1 MEHRIATIIFGALLA
16 MSPFFIFDG
25 YASHGG
31 IQIADE
37 EALLRDISLPSGE
50 SISVVFSSRAGGFWV
65 DADCGGDCRDL
76 WLTVSDGVSENTA
89 TITDNAVVKG
99 QLVEGVAWLNL
110 SNTGSDSLNIDIQA
124 SLPELNSLGNA
135 DSSSTRNSAV
145 QANSFLSTSN
155 LAETFAAKTT
165 RGGIHDPSAT
175 WINATF
181 NGLDSMYWLIDAN
194 ISEVLEL
201 SLLHS
206 SADVE
211 LRLLSGDDGNQVLA
225 SLSSQSNT
233 SSSTAPQRIWNTTT
247 DNHTW
252 LEATTTTASSTFSA
266 RLAAHG
272 SIDNWP
278 ATGEV
283 NDVQELHEESATF
296 YGLLST
302 GDEDV
307 IMVNASGPHLWKLT
321 SSSTT
326 ALDVNISAM
335 VDGIWVPFL
344 AFQGL
349 QSDSTH
355 YSDSSIWTPE
365 ATALLKISISSLSEE
380 TGIWSFEVMRTTFG
394 DLDSTTDAN
403 GAIPMNIDN
412 AMGDWDFIELKE
424 GVSHSGWLSLPI
436 YDGADTYLLNLEGW
450 EESRYRIKLQL
461 TADNTRI
468 VVELI
473 EMDWSSRTI
482 ISNSSTIIDD
492 GIEGET
498 TLEVGEGTH
507 LLRIRSVELI
517 NGEGNWTWGDV
528 NISPIPWTIE
538 ISSIQSEEGI
548 EPWFEA
554 EGFVSQAST
563 GLLYFLGFL
572 MLAPIIWVIWTN
584 SIHNRRAAQL
594 AGDKERLKTLRKM
607 IAAGQ
612 VKQAISDLKLSL
624 RTIAALD
631 WEEGVETWGKANI
644 RHRTVAVDLAVWKL
658 APEFSNKGGVPVL
671 FGVHILKGT
680 WQVAAVRFEVS
691 AGEHWTVISTEPRFL
706 SRGDEV
712 FLDTLA
718 EGSRTFLKVEL
729 EGNGTGL
736 EVSMS
741 GLVENKPVAAKHT
754 GSIRLEEE

>member
-1 MEHRIATIIFGALLA
+1 MQHRIAAILFGAILA
-16 MSPFFIFDG
+16 MSPFLIFG
-25 YASHGG
+25 GNASHGG
-31 IQIADE
+31 VQVVDE

-50 SISVVFSSRAGGFWV
+50 SISISFSSRAGGFWV
-65 DADCGGDCRDL
+65 DADCGGDCREL
-76 WLTVSDGVSENTA
+76 LLTVSDSVSENTA

-145 QANSFLSTSN
+145 QAKSFSSASD

-165 RGGIHDPSAT
+165 SGGIHDPSAT

-181 NGLDSMYWLIDAN
+181 DGLDSMYWLVDAN
-194 ISEVLEL
+194 VSGILEL

-206 SADVE
+206 SADVK
-211 LRLLSGDDGNQVLA
+211 LRLLSGDEGNQILA
-225 SLSSQSNT
+225 SLSSQSNS
-233 SSSTAPQRIWNTTT
+233 SSSTTPQRVWKTTT
-247 DNHTW
+247 DNRTW
-252 LEATTTTASSTFSA
+252 LEASTTTANSSFSA
-266 RLAAHG
+266 RLAARE
-272 SIDNWP
+272 SIDNWS

-283 NDVQELHEESATF
+283 NDVQELDEESATF
-296 YGLLST
+296 YGLLSP
-302 GDEDV
+302 GDEDI
-307 IMVNASGPHLWKLT
+307 IMINASGPHLWKFT
-321 SSSTT
+321 SSATT

-344 AFQGL
+344 TFQDL

-355 YSDSSIWTPE
+355 NSDSSIWTPE
-365 ATALLKISISSLSEE
+365 ATVLLRVSISSLNEQ
-380 TGIWSFEVMRTTFG
+380 TGIWSFDVMRTTFG
-394 DLDSTTDAN
+394 DLDNNIDAN
-403 GAIPMNIDN
+403 GAIPMNIDS
-412 AMGDWDFIELKE
+412 AMENWDFIQLKE
-424 GVSHSGWLSLPI
+424 GVSHTGWLSLPI
-436 YDGADTYLLNLEGW
+436 YDGADTYLLNLKGW

-468 VVELI
+468 VAELI

-482 ISNSSTIIDD
+482 ISNSSTIIED
-492 GIEGET
+492 GIEGMT

-507 LLRIRSVELI
+507 LLRIRSVELM

-528 NISPIPWTIE
+528 DINSIPWTIE
-538 ISSIQSEEGI
+538 VSSIQSEEGI

-563 GLLYFLGFL
+563 ALLYFLGFL
-572 MLAPIIWVIWTN
+572 MLTPIIWVIWTN
-584 SIHNRRAAQL
+584 RIHSRRAAQL

-607 IAAGQ
+607 IAEGQ

-631 WEEGVETWGKANI
+631 WEEGVETWGEANI
-644 RHRTVAVDLAVWKL
+644 RYRTEAVDLAVWKL
-658 APEFSNKGGVPVL
+658 APEFSNKGGIPVL

-680 WQVAAVRFEVS
+680 WQVVAIRFEVS
-691 AGEHWTVISTEPRFL
+691 AGEHWKVISSEPRFL
-706 SRGDEV
+706 SRGNEV
-712 FLDTLA
+712 FLDTLS

-741 GLVENKPVAAKHT
+741 GLVENRPMAAKHT
-754 GSIRLEEE
+754 GSLRLEEE